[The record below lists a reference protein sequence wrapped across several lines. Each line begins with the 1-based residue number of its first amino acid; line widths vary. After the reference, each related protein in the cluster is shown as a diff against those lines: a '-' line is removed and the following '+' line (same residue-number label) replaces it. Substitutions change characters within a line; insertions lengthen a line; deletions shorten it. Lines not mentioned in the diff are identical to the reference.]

1 MDRKNR
7 KKKEEGEEKV
17 HVLLKESGNEVSFHS
32 CSLKMIYTF
41 FFRKNVFGKPIAN
54 GFWNRLFPGTE
65 SENIWENLRISYMD
79 PVIENFNFLLRH
91 NVIYTKMRLCKMG
104 FEQNARCDVCE
115 RR

>member
-1 MDRKNR
+1 
-7 KKKEEGEEKV
+7 
-17 HVLLKESGNEVSFHS
+17 
-32 CSLKMIYTF
+32 MIYT
-41 FFRKNVFGKPIAN
+41 FFRKNVFAKPIAN